1 MSYTAK
7 HLSTGAQYQRSSI
20 LINPHRQT
28 TATPHDHQKANP
40 DLDSFHRTLPHAGE
54 TTLHSLPSLATSLGL
69 SHVFVKDESTR
80 FGLPSFKILGASW
93 AIHRA
98 VCAQL
103 ALPTSLSTTDLA
115 AKLQQRNEHNVRLV
129 TCTEGN
135 WGRAC
140 ARMAKYL
147 AIPITVYVPAFMN
160 EYTRN
165 LIRGEGADV
174 RVLEGGS
181 YDDAIAAVQ
190 KDSEATGATMVMDTS
205 WEGYTEFPQWVTEG
219 YSTCLNETDRQ
230 IAAQTNNKPATLA
243 IASVGVGSWAHAV
256 ASHYTTLNPPTK
268 IITVESEAAPSFKE
282 SLHSGHITPLE
293 TGDTVMNGMNCGTT
307 SLSAWPVLRDGVYA
321 AVTVTDREAHR
332 EVQFLQAQGVNAG
345 PCGAATL
352 AALRKVCAEI
362 DVKEMREAV
371 VVLFSTEGT
380 REYEVPT

>member
-7 HLSTGAQYQRSSI
+7 HLSTGAQHQRSSI
-20 LINPHRQT
+20 LINPHWKA
-28 TATPHDHQKANP
+28 TATPHHHQNANP
-40 DLDSFHRTLPHAGE
+40 DLDSFHRTLPHSGE
-54 TTLHSLPSLATSLGL
+54 TTLHSLPSLASSLGL

-103 ALPTSLSTTDLA
+103 SLPTSLSTTELA
-115 AKLQQRNEHNVRLV
+115 AKLQQREHNVRLV

-147 AIPITVYVPAFMN
+147 AIPITVYVPGFMN

-190 KDSEATGATMVMDTS
+190 KDSKATDATVVMDTS
-205 WEGYTEFPQWVTEG
+205 WEGYTEFPQV
-219 YSTCLNETDRQ
+219 
-230 IAAQTNNKPATLA
+230 
-243 IASVGVGSWAHAV
+243 SVFHLSV
-256 ASHYTTLNPPTK
+256 
-268 IITVESEAAPSFKE
+268 PS
-282 SLHSGHITPLE
+282 
-293 TGDTVMNGMNCGTT
+293 
-307 SLSAWPVLRDGVYA
+307 VY
-321 AVTVTDREAHR
+321 
-332 EVQFLQAQGVNAG
+332 
-345 PCGAATL
+345 P
-352 AALRKVCAEI
+352 
-362 DVKEMREAV
+362 
-371 VVLFSTEGT
+371 
-380 REYEVPT
+380 Y